1 MRNARAFILAPPV
14 RGAKTQRAARGAA
27 LWRVV
32 SDCPRREAATVTG
45 SGGDGRTVVVG
56 ADRDLVLRLLLLESF
71 GQRQAARQGIGR
83 DTLGRLRARI
93 DAARH
98 RRNVAAADADVVDR
112 KSTRLNYNH

>member
-1 MRNARAFILAPPV
+1 MSISDWSSGVCSSDLWNMRHAMAVILAPPV

-56 ADRDLVLRLLLLESF
+56 ADRDLVLRLLLLEK
-71 GQRQAARQGIGR
+71 IGR
-83 DTLGRLRARI
+83 ASWRERQC
-93 DAARH
+93 
-98 RRNVAAADADVVDR
+98 
-112 KSTRLNYNH
+112 